1 MKALS
6 KSGILLSIL
15 AFVFCMVPLALAGEM
30 ADVEARGLVDKS
42 RITVESFLADKD
54 MAWFRDHMRDAKGLL
69 IIPELLKGGFILGG
83 SGGSAVFVVRDEKTG
98 KWSEPAF
105 YTMGSVTFGLQI
117 GGEKAEVIMLVNTM
131 KGIESLYSASVKLG
145 AGASIAAG
153 PVGAGAGA
161 KANLNADFLTFARSK
176 GAYAGISLEGAVIEI
191 RDSWNKAYYGKEV
204 RPVDILVTK
213 KVSNKHSEALQAV
226 LEKVTLKK

>member
-6 KSGILLSIL
+6 KSVVLLTVLGLILCMAPLVL
-15 AFVFCMVPLALAGEM
+15 AEEM
-30 ADVEARGLVDKS
+30 SDVEARGLVDKS
-42 RITVESFLADKD
+42 RITVESFIADKD
-54 MAWFRDHMRDAKGLL
+54 MAWFREHMKDSKGLL

-83 SGGSAVFVVRDEKTG
+83 SGGSAVLVVRDEKTG

-117 GGEKAEVIMLVNTM
+117 GGEKAEVIMLVNSV
-131 KGIESLYSASVKLG
+131 KGIESLYTSSVKLG

-161 KANLNADFLTFARSK
+161 KANLNADFLSFARTK
-176 GAYAGISLEGAVIEI
+176 GAYAGLSLEGAVIAI

-213 KVSNKHSEALQAV
+213 KVSNKYSERLQSV
-226 LEKVTLKK
+226 LDKFTK

>member
-1 MKALS
+1 MKTIS
-6 KSGILLSIL
+6 RSGILLSL
-15 AFVFCMVPLALAGEM
+15 LGFVLFMTPLALADEM
-30 ADVEARGLVDKS
+30 TDVEARGLVDKS

-54 MAWFRDHMRDAKGLL
+54 MTWFRDHMKDAKGLL

-98 KWSEPAF
+98 RWSEPAF

-117 GGEKAEVIMLVNTM
+117 GGEKAEVIMIVNTP
-131 KGIESLYSASVKLG
+131 KGIESLYSSSVKLG

-161 KANLNADFLTFARSK
+161 KANLNADFLSFARSK
-176 GAYAGISLEGAVIEI
+176 GAYVGISLEGAVIEI

-213 KVSNKHSEALQAV
+213 KVSNKHSEGLQAV
-226 LEKVTLKK
+226 LDRMTAKK